1 MFTLLGFLILLL
13 VAAICGSIGSAI
25 AGYSRTG
32 CLTNIA
38 IGVIGA
44 AIGSWLSYQ
53 LHAPE
58 FLVIA
63 GIPVFWA
70 IIGAALFMAVIG
82 ALAGSRR
89 R

>member
-1 MFTLLGFLILLL
+1 MFSLFGLLILLL
-13 VAAICGSIGSAI
+13 VASLCGSIGSAI

-44 AIGSWLSYQ
+44 GIGSWLCYQ
-53 LHAPE
+53 LDAPYL
-58 FLVIA
+58 LVVA
-63 GIPVFWA
+63 GIPIIWA

-82 ALAGSRR
+82 ALSGSRR

>member
-1 MFTLLGFLILLL
+1 MFTLVGILILLL
-13 VAAICGSIGSAI
+13 VAALCGSIGSAI

-38 IGVIGA
+38 IGLIGA
-44 AIGSWLSYQ
+44 GIGSWLCYQ
-53 LHAPE
+53 LRAPE
-58 FLVIA
+58 LIEFA
-63 GIPVFWA
+63 GIPIVWA

-82 ALAGSRR
+82 ALSGSRR